1 MQPAFQISGDDLTMF
16 YETLFCSNI
25 CLTMMHRANME
36 VISQKGFASIE
47 LWLHEFEFAL
57 YRQTGINE

>member
-16 YETLFCSNI
+16 YKTLFCSNI

-36 VISQKGFASIE
+36 VVSQKGFASIE
-47 LWLHEFEFAL
+47 LWLCMNLSLHF
-57 YRQTGINE
+57 TGKLG